1 MLTLTEWMEL
11 TGNEIQLDES
21 LSRKGWVK
29 GAAVLLTSRAHAHR
43 NRVKNA
49 TNTNAKLDALA
60 DLMTTV
66 AHLNTLSIA
75 TDLNDKTLLKGT
87 RRK

>member
-1 MLTLTEWMEL
+1 MLTLTEWMEV
-11 TGNEIQLDES
+11 TDNEIQLDES

-29 GAAVLLTSRAHAHR
+29 GAAVLLTTRAHAHR

-60 DLMTTV
+60 DLMTTN
-66 AHLNTLSIA
+66 AHLTTLSIA
-75 TDLNDKTLLKGT
+75 TDLNDRTLLKGT

>member
-1 MLTLTEWMEL
+1 MLTLTEWMEV
-11 TGNEIQLDES
+11 TDNEIQLDES

-29 GAAVLLTSRAHAHR
+29 GAAVFLTTRAHAHR
-43 NRVKNA
+43 NKVKNA

-60 DLMTTV
+60 DLMTTI